1 MVERSRGSR
10 SKTRNKMKKS
20 VRERSTIPITRAMQ
34 TFAAGETVHVVID
47 SAYQKGAPH
56 PKWHGVTGKI
66 IEPRGRSYLVKI
78 RDQKSEKTIIA
89 NPIHLKKS
97 N

>member
-47 SAYQKGAPH
+47 SA
-56 PKWHGVTGKI
+56 
-66 IEPRGRSYLVKI
+66 
-78 RDQKSEKTIIA
+78 
-89 NPIHLKKS
+89 
-97 N
+97 